1 MAGESIEYVRK
12 QLGHSS
18 ISITV
23 DTYGK
28 WMPNVKK
35 KDLDESLKAKERS

>member
-1 MAGESIEYVRK
+1 M
-12 QLGHSS
+12 LGSNWDTHP

-35 KDLDESLKAKERS
+35 KDLDESLRTKERS